1 MRLEIG
7 NFYVKDIV
15 FGNELSYEDGIL
27 TIEKEAALN
36 YIRQD
41 ERITEAELYI
51 AKPGDQIRMCP
62 VKEAIEPRVRP
73 DGRSAFPG
81 YTGDMT
87 RAGEGV
93 TYALK
98 NCSVLVVG
106 RHWGGFQDGIIDMSG
121 EGQKYTLFGQLM
133 NIVLVADTNED
144 FEKHEQQKK
153 NDALRRAGHKLAE
166 YIANC
171 VKELEPEETEVFD
184 LGAMIKRGEE
194 VEKLP
199 SVVYVMQP
207 QSQMEELGYNDL
219 AYGWDM
225 NRMLPTVMHPNEV
238 LDGAIVSGSFM
249 PVSSKW
255 STYDFQNCPNIK
267 ALYKEHG
274 KTINFLGVIMSNLNV
289 ALEQKE
295 RAALYVAQI
304 ANTLGADG
312 AVVAEEGYGNP
323 DADFVGCIVALED
336 AGVKT
341 VGISNECTGRD
352 GQSQPLVTLDEKCDA
367 IVSCGN
373 VSELIEL
380 PPMETVLGEL
390 QALGRDGL
398 SGGWAADEKLGP
410 SVREDGSII
419 MENNSMFCG
428 DQVCGWSPK
437 TMKEF

>member
-1 MRLEIG
+1 MKLEIG

-15 FGNELSYEDGIL
+15 FGECLSFNNGVL
-27 TIEKEAALN
+27 TVNRQEALN
-36 YIRQD
+36 YIKKD
-41 ERITEAELYI
+41 ERITDAELYI
-51 AKPGDQIRMCP
+51 AKPGDEIRMCP
-62 VKEAIEPRVRP
+62 VKEAVEPRIRL

-81 YTGDMT
+81 YTGELKP
-87 RAGEGV
+87 AGEGV

-106 RHWGGFQDGIIDMSG
+106 KHWGGFQDGIIDMSG
-121 EGQKYTLFGQLM
+121 EGQKYTLFGELN
-133 NIVLVADTNED
+133 NIVLVADTNET
-144 FEKHEQQKK
+144 FEQKEQQKK

-166 YIANC
+166 YIAAC
-171 VKELEPEETEVFD
+171 VRELNPEETEVYELD
-184 LGAMIKRGEE
+184 SMIKRGEE
-194 VEKLP
+194 TEKLP

-207 QSQMEELGYNDL
+207 QSQMEEMGYNDL
-219 AYGWDM
+219 VYGWDM
-225 NRMLPTVMHPNEV
+225 NHMVPTVMHPNEI
-238 LDGAIVSGSFM
+238 LDGAVVSGSFM

-267 ALYKEHG
+267 ALYREHG
-274 KTINFLGVIMSNLNV
+274 KTINFLGIIMSNLNV

-295 RAALYVAQI
+295 RAAQFVAQI
-304 ANTLGADG
+304 ARSLGADG

-323 DADFVGCIVALED
+323 DADFIGCYVALED
-336 AGVKT
+336 AGIKT
-341 VGISNECTGRD
+341 VGVTNECTGRD

-380 PPMETVLGEL
+380 PPMKTVLGEL
-390 QALGRDGL
+390 EALARDGL
-398 SGGWAADEKLGP
+398 SGGWSDDEILGP
-410 SVREDGSII
+410 SVRPDGSII

-428 DQVCGWSPK
+428 DRVCGWSPK

>member
-15 FGNELSYEDGIL
+15 FGEQLSFKSGVL
-27 TIEKEAALN
+27 TVNKEEALD
-36 YIRQD
+36 YVKGD
-41 ERITEAELYI
+41 ERITEADLYI
-51 AKPGDQIRMCP
+51 AKPGDKIRMCP
-62 VKEAIEPRVRP
+62 VKEAIEPRTRV
-73 DGRSAFPG
+73 DGRSIFPG
-81 YTGDMT
+81 YIGDLKP
-87 RAGEGV
+87 AGEGT

-106 RHWGGFQDGIIDMSG
+106 RHWGGFQDGVIDMSG
-121 EGQKYTLFGQLM
+121 EGQKYTLFGAL
-133 NIVLVADTNED
+133 NNLVLVADTNET
-144 FEKHEQQKK
+144 FEHREQQKK

-166 YIANC
+166 YIAAC
-171 VKELEPEETEVFD
+171 VKELAPEDKEVYE
-184 LGAMIKRGEE
+184 LESITKREDA

-207 QSQMEELGYNDL
+207 QSQMEETGYNDL
-219 AYGWDM
+219 VYGWDM
-225 NRMLPTVMHPNEV
+225 NHAVPTLMHPNEI
-238 LDGAIVSGSFM
+238 LDGAMVSGSFM

-267 ALYKEHG
+267 ALYREHG

-295 RAALYVAQI
+295 RAALFVAQI
-304 ANTLGADG
+304 AKSLGADG

-323 DADFVGCIVALED
+323 DADFIGCYVALED
-336 AGVKT
+336 AGIKT
-341 VGISNECTGRD
+341 VGVTNECTGRD

-390 QALGRDGL
+390 EALARDGL
-398 SGGWAADEKLGP
+398 SGGWADDEILGA
-410 SVREDGSII
+410 SVRADGSII

-428 DQVCGWSPK
+428 DRVCGWSPK

>member
-1 MRLEIG
+1 MKLEIG
-7 NFYVKDIV
+7 NFYVNDII
-15 FGNELSYEDGIL
+15 FGEELSYKDGVL
-27 TIEKEAALN
+27 TINKDEALA
-36 YIRQD
+36 YIRED
-41 ERITEAELYI
+41 DRITEAELYI
-51 AKPGDQIRMCP
+51 AKPGDKIRMCP

-73 DGRSAFPG
+73 DGRGVFPG
-81 YTGDMT
+81 YTGDLAP
-87 RAGEGV
+87 AGEGTV
-93 TYALK
+93 YALK

-121 EGQKYTLFGQLM
+121 EGQKYTYFGQLN

-144 FEKHEQQKK
+144 FEKREQQKK

-166 YIANC
+166 FIGAC
-171 VKELEPEETEVFD
+171 VKELTPEDTEVYE
-184 LGAMIKRGEE
+184 LGSMIKRDEE
-194 VEKLP
+194 TEKLP

-207 QSQMEELGYNDL
+207 QSQMEEMGYNDL
-219 AYGWDM
+219 VYGWDM
-225 NRMLPTVMHPNEV
+225 NHMVPTVMHPNEV
-238 LDGAIVSGSFM
+238 LDGALVSGSFM

-267 ALYKEHG
+267 ALYREHG

-295 RAALYVAQI
+295 RSALFVAQI
-304 ANTLGADG
+304 AKSLGADG

-336 AGVKT
+336 VGVKT
-341 VGISNECTGRD
+341 VGVTNECTGRD

-390 QALGRDGL
+390 EALKRDGL
-398 SGGWAADEKLGP
+398 SGGWADDELLGP

>member
-133 NIVLVADTNED
+133 NIVLVADTNEE

-184 LGAMIKRGEE
+184 LGAMIKRG
-194 VEKLP
+194 
-199 SVVYVMQP
+199 
-207 QSQMEELGYNDL
+207 
-219 AYGWDM
+219 
-225 NRMLPTVMHPNEV
+225 
-238 LDGAIVSGSFM
+238 
-249 PVSSKW
+249 
-255 STYDFQNCPNIK
+255 
-267 ALYKEHG
+267 
-274 KTINFLGVIMSNLNV
+274 
-289 ALEQKE
+289 
-295 RAALYVAQI
+295 
-304 ANTLGADG
+304 
-312 AVVAEEGYGNP
+312 
-323 DADFVGCIVALED
+323 
-336 AGVKT
+336 
-341 VGISNECTGRD
+341 
-352 GQSQPLVTLDEKCDA
+352 
-367 IVSCGN
+367 
-373 VSELIEL
+373 
-380 PPMETVLGEL
+380 
-390 QALGRDGL
+390 
-398 SGGWAADEKLGP
+398 
-410 SVREDGSII
+410 
-419 MENNSMFCG
+419 
-428 DQVCGWSPK
+428 
-437 TMKEF
+437 